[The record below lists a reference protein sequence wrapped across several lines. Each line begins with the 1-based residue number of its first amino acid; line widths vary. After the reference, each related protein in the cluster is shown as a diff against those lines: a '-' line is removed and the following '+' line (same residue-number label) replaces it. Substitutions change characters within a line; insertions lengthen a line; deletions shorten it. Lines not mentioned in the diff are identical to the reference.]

1 MTKLLKLFLLSVL
14 LVTNGPLSIAQ
25 EEHEAAGHAEGA
37 EAEHEQEGPLQS
49 VARWANFLILFG
61 GLAYLLRTP
70 MRDFFISRRKEIG
83 YGIQRAKDAQASAHA
98 RLDEVEQRLGALSA
112 EVAALKSEAEK
123 EVLVE
128 RERILTEAKRDV
140 ERVIDQ
146 SRLEI
151 RSEE

>member
-1 MTKLLKLFLLSVL
+1 
-14 LVTNGPLSIAQ
+14 
-25 EEHEAAGHAEGA
+25 
-37 EAEHEQEGPLQS
+37 
-49 VARWANFLILFG
+49 
-61 GLAYLLRTP
+61 

-151 RSEE
+151 DRIARGVARSIKEEIADLVIARAGETLRTEMTEDDQKRVIVRFVRKL